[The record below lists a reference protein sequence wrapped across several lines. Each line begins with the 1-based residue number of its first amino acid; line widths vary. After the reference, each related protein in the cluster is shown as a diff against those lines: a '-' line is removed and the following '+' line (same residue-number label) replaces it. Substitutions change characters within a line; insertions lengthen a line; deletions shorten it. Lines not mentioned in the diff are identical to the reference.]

1 MSEDLRV
8 IKTKG
13 YIKNAFL
20 ELLKEKNYAKV
31 SVKDIASLASIN
43 RNTFYLHYSS
53 KDDLVSS
60 LVNEVNYDTYL
71 RCKLADCGLI
81 KK

>member
-8 IKTKG
+8 IKTKE

-43 RNTFYLHYSS
+43 RNTFYLHYSPY
-53 KDDLVSS
+53 K
-60 LVNEVNYDTYL
+60 
-71 RCKLADCGLI
+71 
-81 KK
+81 